1 MPHQSRH
8 VLALLCA
15 FIAVSCGTEKDSDT
29 GFEEDDAVPLNG
41 AEVYADNC
49 SACHGTNGE
58 GAGSNPSLIEA
69 VPNLSDEEL
78 MNVLTNPPGIMAIV
92 DLTTPEADAVFSY
105 SRAQFGEY
113 GGAR

>member
-1 MPHQSRH
+1 MSNRMIP
-8 VLALLCA
+8 
-15 FIAVSCGTEKDSDT
+15 FAVINPEANPESLEAKQPAID
-29 GFEEDDAVPLNG
+29 NG

-105 SRAQFGEY
+105 SREQFGEY